1 MLLGTLVVLFVCF
14 LRKLKRK
21 QDARLDRDDQVLSL
35 SLWIFVVTV
44 LRKVLQAVTETEVN
58 TLI

>member
-21 QDARLDRDDQVLSL
+21 QDARLDREDQVLSL

>member
-1 MLLGTLVVLFVCF
+1 MLLGSLVVLFVCF
-14 LRKLKRK
+14 LRKCKRK
-21 QDARLDRDDQVLSL
+21 QDARLDKEDQVLSL

-44 LRKVLQAVTETEVN
+44 LRKVLKAVTEKEVN